1 VMVSCRVV
9 LFTNKLLTLRCHKG
23 WIGNVIY
30 NPDNI
35 KYFAIYFSVT
45 LSIVLVMFTRTRIL
59 KVVLYFLA
67 NTFLDRYMGKW
78 IRSQG
83 SFFLSACSLGQG
95 TACVTD
101 ERL

>member
-1 VMVSCRVV
+1 
-9 LFTNKLLTLRCHKG
+9 
-23 WIGNVIY
+23 VIY

-67 NTFLDRYMGKW
+67 NTFLDRYIGKW

-83 SFFLSACSLGQG
+83 TPKPLLHIFLLL
-95 TACVTD
+95 VNN
-101 ERL
+101 E

>member
-1 VMVSCRVV
+1 
-9 LFTNKLLTLRCHKG
+9 
-23 WIGNVIY
+23 VIY

-67 NTFLDRYMGKW
+67 NTFLDRYIGKW

-83 SFFLSACSLGQG
+83 TRLPPKPLLHVFLSLFFLLFTECIY
-95 TACVTD
+95 VIY
-101 ERL
+101 

>member
-1 VMVSCRVV
+1 MP
-9 LFTNKLLTLRCHKG
+9 HAAG

-67 NTFLDRYMGKW
+67 NTFLDRYIGKW

-83 SFFLSACSLGQG
+83 TPSPASPCSIFSCYSYFDLFIYYNEI
-95 TACVTD
+95 TMNNKYK
-101 ERL
+101 

>member
-1 VMVSCRVV
+1 MP
-9 LFTNKLLTLRCHKG
+9 HDAG

-67 NTFLDRYMGKW
+67 NTFLDRYIGKW

-83 SFFLSACSLGQG
+83 TPSPQPALAPYFLFI
-95 TACVTD
+95 
-101 ERL
+101 RLISYLFIYY